1 MKKHFLQLIFIGVSL
16 FSFISCDESSNDT
29 TTPAGEQKFVLGIEA
44 EGGQDV
50 LLTADTINQGE
61 ISPIGNGLEQ
71 PAWMSF
77 FKAGN
82 MVIAAG
88 YTSDNIFTGYSLSGE
103 GGQLVNQG
111 QLITDQGVYA
121 TTNVNDNYFVAI
133 GSPREGFEER
143 TIYLIDKNDMSI
155 ESRAKTRIDERRE
168 EDLVAFPTGV
178 SVVGDKLFISYFL
191 TGTGATVPAFATP
204 KAETAKIAVY
214 NYPSMEFVKLIEDTR
229 SSEIGRY
236 TTDYSMQEDES
247 GTIYSFSTSS
257 LASGFLPTP
266 TTPSGFLRIKNGETD
281 FDPDY
286 FFNFQEKSGGYKI
299 NTAVYLGDGKMLV
312 RAVMSDQVHWSAY
325 SPNIDEGL
333 EHLSFMIADLNDQT
347 ITPVAN
353 IPMTG
358 GGWEMAAL
366 VKEGKVYVNV
376 SNSTGANIYEI
387 DIATSSASKGA
398 SIVGHYTKAIF
409 ELQAAAE

>member
-1 MKKHFLQLIFIGVSL
+1 MKKQFLQLIFTGLSL
-16 FSFISCDESSNDT
+16 FSFFSCEESSNT
-29 TTPAGEQKFVLGIEA
+29 TTPAEEQKFVLGIEA

-50 LLTADTINQGE
+50 LLTADTIFQGE

-77 FKAGN
+77 FKAGD
-82 MVIAAG
+82 MIIAAG

-103 GGQLVNQG
+103 EGQLINEG

-121 TTNVNDNYFVAI
+121 TTNVDDNYFIAI

-178 SVVGDKLFISYFL
+178 SVVGDKLFLSYFL
-191 TGTGATVPAFATP
+191 TGTGETVPAFATP

-214 NYPSMEFVKLIEDTR
+214 DYPSMEFVKLIEDTR
-229 SSEIGRY
+229 TSEIGRY
-236 TTDYSMQEDES
+236 TSDFSMQEDEN
-247 GTIYSFSTSS
+247 GNIYTFSTSS
-257 LASGFLPTP
+257 LACGFLPTP

-281 FDPDY
+281 FDSDY

-299 NTAVYLGDGKMLV
+299 NTAVYLGNGKMLV
-312 RAVMSDQVHWSAY
+312 RAVMSDLVHWSAY
-325 SPNIDEGL
+325 SPNIEAGS
-333 EHLSFMIADLNDQT
+333 EHLSFMIVDLNDQSVT
-347 ITPVAN
+347 QVSN

-366 VKEGKVYVNV
+366 VKDGKVYVNV
-376 SNSTGANIYEI
+376 SNSNGAKIYTI
-387 DIATSSASKGA
+387 DVATAKASEGA

-409 ELQAAAE
+409 ELNVAE